1 MKAKDI
7 NKAINWISGAAA
19 AYFIGTAIAGA
30 IKKRRS
36 IEGIGASKK
45 PRRIWAELSAA
56 QNAGIDFSD
65 PNGWKGNENKL
76 TNLMFNFN
84 AVPKLRATD
93 QKPKEQRY
101 FEQLRRAYKSVAGT
115 TLRPTQSV
123 VYNEYGDP
131 IVIYNDYHLSE
142 LPKTAAEWM
151 LNEAQANVANPE
163 QAAYWITIA
172 SIANGAKFVWASKG
186 EHRGVQQLV
195 FGANAPTERKQRI
208 SYLASPEKGGVYP
221 EIFAHKI
228 WEHMDRN
235 ADDQEITNG
244 VLQALREV
252 TSVGQA
258 QKICVD
264 EYMAAHQVQEQNVFE
279 GLPF

>member
-1 MKAKDI
+1 MITALLIGAGVLWII
-7 NKAINWISGAAA
+7 NH
-19 AYFIGTAIAGA
+19 
-30 IKKRRS
+30 KRS
-36 IEGIGASKK
+36 VSGIGAAKK
-45 PRRIWAELSAA
+45 PRRIWAELEAA
-56 QNAGIDFSD
+56 QNAGIDLND
-65 PNGWKGNENKL
+65 PEGYKGHADVLRRMANGKIKDNGI
-76 TNLMFNFN
+76 
-84 AVPKLRATD
+84 
-93 QKPKEQRY
+93 KPIEERY
-101 FEQLRRAYKSVAGT
+101 FGQLRRAYKSVAGT
-115 TLRPTQSV
+115 TLRPTQSI

-151 LNEAQANVANPE
+151 LNEAQANVSNPE

-172 SIANGAKFVWASKG
+172 SIANGTKFVWASKG

-228 WEHMDRN
+228 WERMDRN

-264 EYMAAHQVQEQNVFE
+264 EYMAAHQVQEPNVFE